1 MARTVA
7 NSNAINQLTLL
18 LNSSTNVKRLQ
29 SQESGTTTNQ
39 SMTVDAQDNA
49 SFAEITEDVAKTFLD
64 QTIDTSARISNFE
77 GQKNIHSWSYYDRD
91 SQKYVMGSV
100 VMWSPVTAMQTQEQK
115 QALRAPL
122 NNSAK
127 TSGSNSG
134 GSNKYEAKSKRA
146 KDTENYVF

>member
-1 MARTVA
+1 
-7 NSNAINQLTLL
+7 
-18 LNSSTNVKRLQ
+18 
-29 SQESGTTTNQ
+29 
-39 SMTVDAQDNA
+39 
-49 SFAEITEDVAKTFLD
+49 
-64 QTIDTSARISNFE
+64 
-77 GQKNIHSWSYYDRD
+77 
-91 SQKYVMGSV
+91 MGSV